1 MNTFVAIDITTDK
14 CTVSLGSVTTHG
26 IEAAEVYSFNNEPIN
41 VLGRQYWDTF
51 CIYSHIIEGLRR
63 VARSGADVKSIG
75 ITSFGFDFCCIG
87 SDGLPLAPP
96 RTFVGTADNA
106 LTVNYYTRVKKAA
119 LYKIVATQD
128 LPFKTI
134 FQLDAMQ
141 RSGNSSLAAV
151 DKLLFIPETLIYMLT
166 GVMVAEETMV
176 GSSALVNVNTRG
188 LDSKVLLGVGLTP
201 QNFGVFVSP
210 GMMVGRLTD
219 QVRRLTGLS
228 NIPVV
233 AVAGYDFA
241 SAVTAAPV
249 TNDDSAFIFSGP
261 YAAVGIESP
270 SPIVGAAAEAANVSN
285 THTTD
290 SKTLVYKHTRTLNLL
305 KSCFEE
311 WDEVLSPSEIN
322 EMVLSAT
329 SMRSLIDPDNEMFDN
344 PDKISASIKHM
355 CERTAQRIPSDR
367 AEILKCI
374 IFSIA
379 NKHAETLK
387 TILAAA
393 RTTVSQVVALGP
405 DPTGGCIGQFI
416 ADATGLKVVAGP
428 HNAQTLGNIMVQ
440 AVAAGD
446 LHSLQ
451 EGRNLIANDASRDCF
466 MPQSL

>member
-14 CTVSLGSVTTHG
+14 CTVSLGSVTAHG
-26 IEAAEVYSFNNEPIN
+26 IEAAEVYSFNNEPII
-41 VLGRQYWDTF
+41 VLGRQYWDIF
-51 CIYSHIIEGLRR
+51 SIYSHIIEALRR

-75 ITSFGFDFCCIG
+75 ITSFGFDLCCIG

-96 RTFVGTADNA
+96 RTFIGTADNA
-106 LTVNYYTRVKKAA
+106 LTVNYYTRVKKTA
-119 LYKIVATQD
+119 LYKIVAAQD

-141 RSGNSSLAAV
+141 RSGDSSLAAV

-176 GSSALVNVNTRG
+176 GSSALVNVGTRG
-188 LDSKVLLGVGLTP
+188 LDSKLLLGVGLTP

-233 AVAGYDFA
+233 AVAGYDLA
-241 SAVTAAPV
+241 SAVAAAPV
-249 TNDDSAFIFSGP
+249 QDDDFAFIFSGP

-270 SPIVGAAAEAANVSN
+270 TPIVGMAAEAANVSN

-311 WDEVLSPSEIN
+311 WGELLSPSETSK
-322 EMVLSAT
+322 MVLSQT
-329 SMRSLIDPDNEMFDN
+329 SMRSLIDPDNDMFAN
-344 PDKISASIKHM
+344 PDKISASIKYM
-355 CERTAQRIPSDR
+355 CERTAQRPPSDK
-367 AEILKCI
+367 AEILKCLI
-374 IFSIA
+374 SSIA

-387 TILAAA
+387 TVLAAA
-393 RTTVSQVVALGP
+393 RTTVSKVVALGP
-405 DPTGGCIGQFI
+405 DPTGGSIGQFI
-416 ADATGLKVVAGP
+416 ADATGLKVVSGP

-446 LHSLQ
+446 IPSLQ
-451 EGRNLIANDASRDCF
+451 EGRNLIATATPYDCF